1 MATMSTHKRCERYVS
16 HAQARR
22 IYDLIGR
29 HQDSRLLG
37 EHRALE
43 ELARLGSF
51 EEAHDVFE
59 FGCGTGRFAASLLRT
74 RLPVDCRYVA
84 VDVSPKMVALART
97 TLAEWS
103 DRASVDLTEG
113 SMSLESDDAQF
124 DHFVCTYV
132 LDLLSPEDTESLLSE
147 ARRVLRPGGLLCL
160 AGLTVGATPSARLL
174 TSLWRRAWRVRP
186 WLVGGCRPVAVAE
199 LLTGP
204 TWKIRDGTAVNA
216 HTLASDVIVAER
228 L

>member
-1 MATMSTHKRCERYVS
+1 MRRACASGTSRSRRPGGPIEST
-16 HAQARR
+16 ARTP
-22 IYDLIGR
+22 
-29 HQDSRLLG
+29 
-37 EHRALE
+37 E
-43 ELARLGSF
+43 
-51 EEAHDVFE
+51 
-59 FGCGTGRFAASLLRT
+59 GTGAATRSPALASLWRT

-160 AGLTVGATPSARLL
+160 AGLTVGTTPSARLL

-204 TWKIRDGTAVNA
+204 TW
-216 HTLASDVIVAER
+216 
-228 L
+228 